1 MEDLSE
7 ILRLSEEEY
16 INQQIS
22 AINNTPEIAINSK
35 NDKDDKAGYIADVEL
50 CRFKNFKKIR
60 YTAGSKLT
68 CCILIFTTPEFHDLF
83 MYLVERL
90 RFLAPSKYEELLLVI
105 ELALNSK
112 HTIETIMAQNLSYD
126 IIKFMRLV
134 IKYIHMPKYNHIWEY
149 ISHIFT
155 IQIIIHTQKQER
167 EEKYCACTTPLANL
181 NLLEQAGNYH
191 ILVVDGTREQQ
202 AKIKTTALIKELNE
216 LKEQDYITSTIKEY
230 ILGNVAASDIQ
241 WIYSESVKDPTLD
254 LLKKIAATY

>member
-22 AINNTPEIAINSK
+22 AINSTPVISATST
-35 NDKDDKAGYIADVEL
+35 KDDKAGYIADVEL
-50 CRFKNFKKIR
+50 YRFKNFKKIR

-68 CCILIFTTPEFHDLF
+68 CCILIFTMPEFYDLF
-83 MYLVERL
+83 IYLIERL
-90 RFLAPSKYEELLLVI
+90 RFLAPNKYGELLLEI

-112 HTIETIMAQNLSYD
+112 HTIETIMAQNLSYI

-134 IKYIHMPKYNHIWEY
+134 IKYIHMPKYDHIWEY
-149 ISHIFT
+149 VSHIFR
-155 IQIIIHTQKQER
+155 IQITIHTKNH
-167 EEKYCACTTPLANL
+167 EEKYCACTAPLANL

-191 ILVVDGTREQQ
+191 ILVIDGTREQQ
-202 AKIKTTALIKELNE
+202 AKIKTNALIKELTE
-216 LKEQDYITSTIKEY
+216 LREQEYITSTIKEY
-230 ILGNVAASDIQ
+230 ILGNVASNDIQ
-241 WIYSESVKDPTLD
+241 WIYSESVKDSTLD